1 MKQAGK
7 RMLCVLLSLCVAMV
21 CVASMATTA
30 NADDVIH
37 VDAVYQI
44 GDLINSGEGVYVRH
58 NDRLATPFNI
68 YSGR

>member
-1 MKQAGK
+1 
-7 RMLCVLLSLCVAMV
+7 MLCVLLSLCVAMV

-44 GDLINSGEGVYVRH
+44 GD
-58 NDRLATPFNI
+58 
-68 YSGR
+68 

>member
-1 MKQAGK
+1 
-7 RMLCVLLSLCVAMV
+7 
-21 CVASMATTA
+21 MATTA
-30 NADDVIH
+30 NTDDVIH

-44 GDLINSGEGVYVRH
+44 GDLINSGEGVSVRN